1 MDTYTDTR
9 GERTVGGFV
18 FQTTEDAALASQELK
33 KTEYLR
39 MHLSYDNPEKVK
51 QIYEKAVTER
61 TFKTPVGYGFLWEL
75 RKFLLENGIP
85 EEKLEPI
92 PLQISYQLRKN
103 SYTPVPKKKQE
114 KASGKSG
121 LMMYSVILNILLV
134 MAVAAMFAIA
144 VNGKSP
150 NILNYEKAITNRYAS
165 WEQELTERENAV
177 REKERELNIQ

>member
-1 MDTYTDTR
+1 M
-9 GERTVGGFV
+9 
-18 FQTTEDAALASQELK
+18 
-33 KTEYLR
+33 
-39 MHLSYDNPEKVK
+39 
-51 QIYEKAVTER
+51 
-61 TFKTPVGYGFLWEL
+61 GYGFLWEL
-75 RKFLLENGIP
+75 RNFLLENGIP
-85 EEKLEPI
+85 EEELKPI

-103 SYTPVPKKKQE
+103 SYTPVPKKRQE
-114 KASGKSG
+114 KASGQPR
-121 LMMYSVILNILLV
+121 LMMYSVILNILLA